1 MYLKNLLWSDSRCV
15 SLTLTMQLC
24 SVCLCIT
31 TDNRATESQRVT
43 WDGLMWVPSCCHGH
57 GRSVGSAKS
66 AYSEFLLLFSDLQI
80 SPQNTPHWANNHL
93 WEKCHS
99 TNLHYS
105 IMLWVFMKLN
115 KYFQSLC
122 AYGWS
127 CSVTPSIIFS
137 TLSIGIHVEFQYVEY
152 LNGIYII
159 GPFLSRA
166 VWSRHRIKL

>member
-1 MYLKNLLWSDSRCV
+1 
-15 SLTLTMQLC
+15 MQLR

-31 TDNRATESQRVT
+31 TDNHATESQRVT

-57 GRSVGSAKS
+57 GRSVGSAVC
-66 AYSEFLLLFSDLQI
+66 LLWVSSLVLWPPNITSKHTTLSKQ
-80 SPQNTPHWANNHL
+80 SPLL

-105 IMLWVFMKLN
+105 MLWVFMKLN

-122 AYGWS
+122 AHGWS
-127 CSVTPSIIFS
+127 CSVTPSIVFFI
-137 TLSIGIHVEFQYVEY
+137 LSIGIHVEFQYVEY

-159 GPFLSRA
+159 GPFHSRA
-166 VWSRHRIKL
+166 VWSSHRIKL